1 MSRASR
7 ASIEAEGA
15 ALLAADQAW
24 LAGACL
30 GQGLPAEAERHLR
43 LAGLAYQQ
51 DEAAE
56 RHLRAARAA
65 APEHPAVQ
73 IGLYRFYFYK
83 GRLAEALAVA
93 NRCLGETAA
102 SLNLAPD
109 WRAVRRQDADFGN
122 LEAIPARFYL
132 FTLKA
137 CAYLQMR
144 LGKLEES
151 DAALKKMLELDPSD
165 KLNATVLLQVLARH
179 GQEDE
184 DE

>member
-1 MSRASR
+1 MSRASH

-30 GQGLPAEAERHLR
+30 GQGLPAEVERHLR

-51 DEAAE
+51 DEVAE

-122 LEAIPARFYL
+122 LEAILARFYL

-144 LGKLEES
+144 LGNLDAGRAAVAKL
-151 DAALKKMLELDPSD
+151 MELDPRD
-165 KLNATVLLQVLARH
+165 QLGGAVLLKVLERQ
-179 GQEDE
+179 GRD
-184 DE
+184 DDD